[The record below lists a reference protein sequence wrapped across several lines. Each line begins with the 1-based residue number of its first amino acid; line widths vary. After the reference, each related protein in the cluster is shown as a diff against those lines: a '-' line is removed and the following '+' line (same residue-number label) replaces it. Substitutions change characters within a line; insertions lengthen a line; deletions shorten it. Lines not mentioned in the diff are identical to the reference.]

1 MPLVT
6 GPQAVECAVRAASFA
21 DSPLALEHCRCPLN
35 TTQTSQVA
43 FCADIVFVQ
52 KIAPNPASNRTVMI
66 VFLYRFMA
74 APGKS
79 LDRHHAAALAR

>member
-1 MPLVT
+1 MI
-6 GPQAVECAVRAASFA
+6 GPQAVECAVRVASAA
-21 DSPLALEHCRCPLN
+21 DSPLALEHCRWPLN

-52 KIAPNPASNRTVMI
+52 KIAPSPASSRMVMI

-74 APGKS
+74 APGES
-79 LDRHHAAALAR
+79 LDRRHAAALAR